1 MTSMSDLL
9 PIQTLSIEDVQNA
22 VRDALRDGLDTGK
35 IADFVARVDW
45 SGTLAD
51 RPAIVRIV
59 GELEARE
66 HEFAEGDRSRA
77 DFLDYLLSLLPAEE
91 RPALARS
98 A

>member
-1 MTSMSDLL
+1 MSDLL
-9 PIQTLSIEDVQNA
+9 PIQSLRIEDVQDA
-22 VRDALRDGLDTGK
+22 VREALRDGLDTGR

-45 SGTLAD
+45 SGTQREMPSIA
-51 RPAIVRIV
+51 AVV

-66 HEFAEGDRSRA
+66 HEYAEGDRSRS

>member
-1 MTSMSDLL
+1 MSDRLS
-9 PIQTLSIEDVQNA
+9 IQTLSTEDVQNA
-22 VRDALRDGLDTGK
+22 IRDALRDGLDTSN

-45 SGTLAD
+45 SGTQTD
-51 RPAIVRIV
+51 RPAIGRIV

-66 HEFAEGDRSRA
+66 HEYSEGDLTRSA
-77 DFLDYLLSLLPAEE
+77 FLDYLLSLLPAEE

>member
-1 MTSMSDLL
+1 ML
-9 PIQTLSIEDVQNA
+9 PIQTLSIEDVQTA
-22 VRDALRDGLDTGK
+22 IRDALRDGLDSSK

-45 SGTLAD
+45 SGTLTD
-51 RPAIVRIV
+51 RPTVAGVI

-66 HEFAEGDRSRA
+66 HEYAEGDRSRA
-77 DFLDYLLSLLPAEE
+77 DFLDYLLSLLPAAE

>member
-1 MTSMSDLL
+1 MSDLL

-22 VRDALRDGLDTGK
+22 IRDALRDGLDAGK

-45 SGTLAD
+45 SGTLTD
-51 RPAIVRIV
+51 RPAIARVV

-66 HEFAEGDRSRA
+66 HEYAEGDLPRSA
-77 DFLDYLLSLLPAEE
+77 FLDYLLSLLPAEE
-91 RPALARS
+91 RPALASS